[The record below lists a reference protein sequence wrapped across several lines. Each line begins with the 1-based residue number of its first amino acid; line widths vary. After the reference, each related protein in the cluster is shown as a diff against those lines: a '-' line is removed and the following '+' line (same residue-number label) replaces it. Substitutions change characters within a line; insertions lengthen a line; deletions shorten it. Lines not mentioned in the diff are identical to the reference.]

1 VKGRAF
7 WLGVTGAVAVLAV
20 WESTV
25 RLLHLPA
32 YMLPPVS
39 EIVLTT
45 VQLRAPLAADALVTA
60 GESVGGFALGSVIGV
75 GLAVVLVLIPML
87 RRVLVPLLVAV
98 NSVPVVAYAPLALL
112 WFGSGAVSKLV
123 MVTFVVGFT
132 VFVAALAGLERVDPA
147 GVNLLR
153 SFGAG
158 RLGVLWRLRLPTALP
173 LIVAGMRVATVRSVI
188 VAIVTEMLGAY
199 RGLGWT
205 IFQAVLQ
212 IDFLRVWAAILVAS
226 AISLVFFAAVGAA
239 GRRVVFWR

>member
-1 VKGRAF
+1 VMRLHAQ
-7 WLGVTGAVAVLAV
+7 LAGD
-20 WESTV
+20 
-25 RLLHLPA
+25 
-32 YMLPPVS
+32 
-39 EIVLTT
+39 
-45 VQLRAPLAADALVTA
+45 AAVTA
-60 GESVGGFALGSVIGV
+60 GEAVGGFALGSAIGV
-75 GLAVVLVLIPML
+75 GLAVGLVLAPAL

-123 MVTFVVGFT
+123 MVTFVAGFT
-132 VFVAALAGLERVDPA
+132 VFIAALSGLERVDPA
-147 GVNLLR
+147 AVNLLR

-158 RLGVLWRLRLPTALP
+158 RLGVLWRLQMPTALP

-212 IDFLRVWAAILVAS
+212 IDFLQVWAAIAVAS
-226 AISLVFFAAVGAA
+226 AISLVFFGIVGAA

>member
-1 VKGRAF
+1 MKSRAV
-7 WLGVTGAVAVLAV
+7 WLGAGGTILVLAV
-20 WESTV
+20 WEVAV
-25 RLLHLPA
+25 RALALPA
-32 YMLPPVS
+32 YILPPVS
-39 EIVLTT
+39 GILLT
-45 VQLRAPLAADALVTA
+45 VVRLHAQLAGDALVTA
-60 GESVGGFALGSVIGV
+60 GEAVGGFALGSAIGV
-75 GLAVVLVLIPML
+75 GLAVGLVLAPAL

-123 MVTFVVGFT
+123 MVTFVAGFT
-132 VFVAALAGLERVDPA
+132 VFIAALSGFERVDPA
-147 GVNLLR
+147 AGNLLR

-158 RLGVLWRLRLPTALP
+158 RFGVLWRLQMPTALP

-212 IDFLRVWAAILVAS
+212 IDFLQVWAAIAVAS
-226 AISLVFFAAVGAA
+226 AISLVFFGIVGAA
-239 GRRVVFWR
+239 GRRMVFWQ

>member
-1 VKGRAF
+1 MKNRAV
-7 WLGVTGAVAVLAV
+7 WLGAGGTVLV
-20 WESTV
+20 LLIWEAAV

-32 YMLPPVS
+32 YLLPPVS
-39 EIVLTT
+39 EILLTV
-45 VQLRAPLAADALVTA
+45 VQLRSKLAGDALVTA
-60 GESVGGFALGSVIGV
+60 GEAVGGFALGSAIGV
-75 GLAVVLVLIPML
+75 AVAVVLVLVPVL

-123 MVTFVVGFT
+123 MVIFVAGFT
-132 VFVAALAGLERVDPA
+132 VFIAALSGFERVDPA
-147 GVNLLR
+147 AANLLR

-158 RLGVLWRLRLPTALP
+158 RLGVLWRLRMPTALP

-212 IDFLRVWAAILVAS
+212 IDFLLVWAAIVVAS
-226 AISLVFFAAVGAA
+226 AISLIFFGLVDAA

>member
-1 VKGRAF
+1 MKGRAF
-7 WLGVTGAVAVLAV
+7 WLGVAGAALVLAV
-20 WESTV
+20 WESAV

-32 YMLPPVS
+32 YLLPPVS
-39 EIVLTT
+39 EIVWAT
-45 VQLRAPLAADALVTA
+45 VQLRGPLAADALVTA
-60 GESVGGFALGSVIGV
+60 GESVGGFVLGALIGV
-75 GLAVVLVLIPML
+75 GLAVVLVLIPVL
-87 RRVLVPLLVAV
+87 RRLLVPLLVAV

-112 WFGSGAVSKLV
+112 WFGSGSVSKLV

-132 VFVAALAGLERVDPA
+132 VFIAALAGLERVDPA

-158 RLGVLWRLRLPTALP
+158 RMGVLWRLRLPAALP
-173 LIVAGMRVATVRSVI
+173 LIVAGMRVATVRSLI

-205 IFQAVLQ
+205 IYQAVLQ

-226 AISLVFFAAVGAA
+226 AVSLMFFAVVGAA
-239 GRRVVFWR
+239 GRRLVFWR

>member
-1 VKGRAF
+1 MSRAT
-7 WLGVTGAVAVLAV
+7 WLGAGGTVLV
-20 WESTV
+20 LLMWELAV

-32 YMLPPVS
+32 YLLPPVS
-39 EIVLTT
+39 EILLTV
-45 VQLRAPLAADALVTA
+45 VQQHEKLAGDALVTA
-60 GESVGGFALGSVIGV
+60 GESVGGFALGSAIGV
-75 GLAVVLVLIPML
+75 GLAVVLVLVPVL

-123 MVTFVVGFT
+123 MVTFVAGFT
-132 VFVAALAGLERVDPA
+132 VFVAALSGFERVDPA
-147 GVNLLR
+147 AANLLR

-158 RLGVLWRLRLPTALP
+158 RLGVLWRLRIPTALP

-212 IDFLRVWAAILVAS
+212 IDFLLVWAAIVVAS
-226 AISLVFFAAVGAA
+226 AISLIFFGLVGAA